1 MRSVIDITVETKHFL
16 EVDNSFTKFILN
28 IYTQR
33 VSHLSHETWC
43 EFRGDGML
51 FEKTHTLNATELM
64 INQKVR

>member
-16 EVDNSFTKFILN
+16 EVDNSFMKFILN

-43 EFRGDGML
+43 EFRGDEML
-51 FEKTHTLNATELM
+51 LEKTHTLNATELM

>member
-1 MRSVIDITVETKHFL
+1 MRSVIDITVETKHYL
-16 EVDNSFTKFILN
+16 EVDNSFMKFILN

-33 VSHLSHETWC
+33 ASHLSHKTWC

-51 FEKTHTLNATELM
+51 LEKTHTFNATELM